1 MTVPWFLFY
10 GRKHFG
16 MQKQEI
22 MCTRYGEMM
31 DMIDCEAVENGTAKV
46 KRKEHSIGYD
56 DIFALN

>member
-31 DMIDCEAVENGTAKV
+31 DMISCEDVENGTAKV

-56 DIFALN
+56 DTFALN